1 MQCRANTAG
10 VVRPAG
16 QTRFTT
22 GFPFS
27 ERTFMNATQ
36 TATRQVLTL
45 WYQDQALRVVV
56 DREVRFAVE
65 DIRRIARAHD
75 DRHAECARDPRWPKV
90 TTDDNGERIET
101 LGWSQAL
108 NLIDLGDLGSRDIQ
122 NFGEWFLTGVIEQLC
137 EELSLTGTE
146 RIDTSSVQESS
157 FFRKAVAA
165 MGGPQAPPTQHL
177 H

>member
-1 MQCRANTAG
+1 MD
-10 VVRPAG
+10 
-16 QTRFTT
+16 
-22 GFPFS
+22 
-27 ERTFMNATQ
+27 ATQ
-36 TATRQVLTL
+36 TAAQQVLTL

-75 DRHAECARDPRWPKV
+75 HRETEFARDPRWPKV

-108 NLIDLGDLGSRDIQ
+108 NLIDLGDLASRDIQ
-122 NFGEWFLTGVIEQLC
+122 MFGEWFLTGVIEQLC

-165 MGGPQAPPTQHL
+165 LDGQHARLTQQL

>member
-1 MQCRANTAG
+1 MD
-10 VVRPAG
+10 
-16 QTRFTT
+16 
-22 GFPFS
+22 
-27 ERTFMNATQ
+27 ATQ
-36 TATRQVLTL
+36 TAARQVLTL
-45 WYQDQALRVVV
+45 WYQNQALRVVI
-56 DREVRFAVE
+56 DREVRFAAE

-75 DRHAECARDPRWPKV
+75 GCHAQSARDPRWPTV
-90 TTDDNGERIET
+90 TTDDNGESIET

-108 NLIDLGDLGSRDIQ
+108 NLIDLGDLASRDIQ
-122 NFGEWFLTGVIEQLC
+122 MFGEWFLTGVIEQLC

-165 MGGPQAPPTQHL
+165 LDGPQARLTQRL

>member
-1 MQCRANTAG
+1 MD
-10 VVRPAG
+10 
-16 QTRFTT
+16 
-22 GFPFS
+22 
-27 ERTFMNATQ
+27 ATQ
-36 TATRQVLTL
+36 TAARQVLTL

-65 DIRRIARAHD
+65 DIRRIARAHG
-75 DRHAECARDPRWPKV
+75 DRHQECTRDPRWPKV

-165 MGGPQAPPTQHL
+165 MDGPQAPPTQHL

>member
-1 MQCRANTAG
+1 MD
-10 VVRPAG
+10 
-16 QTRFTT
+16 
-22 GFPFS
+22 
-27 ERTFMNATQ
+27 ATQ
-36 TATRQVLTL
+36 TAAQQVLTL
-45 WYQDQALRVVV
+45 WYEDQALRVVV

-65 DIRRIARAHD
+65 DIRRIARADAHRD
-75 DRHAECARDPRWPKV
+75 TKFACDPRWPKV

-108 NLIDLGDLGSRDIQ
+108 NLIDLGDLASRDIQ
-122 NFGEWFLTGVIEQLC
+122 LFGEWFLTGVIEQLC
-137 EELSLTGTE
+137 EEISLTGTE

-165 MGGPQAPPTQHL
+165 LDASQARLTQQL

>member
-1 MQCRANTAG
+1 MD
-10 VVRPAG
+10 
-16 QTRFTT
+16 
-22 GFPFS
+22 
-27 ERTFMNATQ
+27 ATQ
-36 TATRQVLTL
+36 TAARQVLTL

-75 DRHAECARDPRWPKV
+75 HRHAEFASDPRWPKV
-90 TTDDNGERIET
+90 TTDNNGERIET

-108 NLIDLGDLGSRDIQ
+108 NLIDLGDLASRDIQ
-122 NFGEWFLTGVIEQLC
+122 MFGEWFLTGVIEQLC
-137 EELSLTGTE
+137 EELSLTGAE

-157 FFRKAVAA
+157 FFRKAIAA
-165 MGGPQAPPTQHL
+165 MEEPQARLTQQL

>member
-1 MQCRANTAG
+1 MD
-10 VVRPAG
+10 
-16 QTRFTT
+16 
-22 GFPFS
+22 
-27 ERTFMNATQ
+27 ATQ
-36 TATRQVLTL
+36 TAARQVLTL

-65 DIRRIARAHD
+65 DIRRIARTHD
-75 DRHAECARDPRWPKV
+75 HSYTEFARDPRWPKV
-90 TTDDNGERIET
+90 TADNNGERIET

-108 NLIDLGDLGSRDIQ
+108 NLIDLGDLASRDIQ
-122 NFGEWFLTGVIEQLC
+122 MFGEWFLTGVIEQLC

-165 MGGPQAPPTQHL
+165 MDGQQARLTQQL

>member
-1 MQCRANTAG
+1 MD
-10 VVRPAG
+10 
-16 QTRFTT
+16 
-22 GFPFS
+22 
-27 ERTFMNATQ
+27 ATQ
-36 TATRQVLTL
+36 TAARQVLTL

-65 DIRRIARAHD
+65 DIRRIARAHG
-75 DRHAECARDPRWPKV
+75 DRHQECARDPRWPKV

-165 MGGPQAPPTQHL
+165 MDGPQAPPTQHL

>member
-1 MQCRANTAG
+1 MD
-10 VVRPAG
+10 
-16 QTRFTT
+16 
-22 GFPFS
+22 
-27 ERTFMNATQ
+27 ATQ
-36 TATRQVLTL
+36 TAARQVLTL
-45 WYQDQALRVVV
+45 WYQNQALRVVV

-75 DRHAECARDPRWPKV
+75 YRDTEPARDPRWPRV

-108 NLIDLGDLGSRDIQ
+108 NLIDLGDLASRDIQ
-122 NFGEWFLTGVIEQLC
+122 LFGEWFLTGVIEQLC

-146 RIDTSSVQESS
+146 RIDTSSIQESS
-157 FFRKAVAA
+157 FFRKAVAE
-165 MGGPQAPPTQHL
+165 MDGPQARLAQQL